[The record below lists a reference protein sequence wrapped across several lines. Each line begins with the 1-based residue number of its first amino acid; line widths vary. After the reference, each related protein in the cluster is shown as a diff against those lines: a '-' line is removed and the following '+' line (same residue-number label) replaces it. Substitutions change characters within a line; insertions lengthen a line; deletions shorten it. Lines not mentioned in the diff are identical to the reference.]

1 MYCRC
6 LSSTDIRAE
15 VADVVQRSYEFSSL
29 AGCCSNFHFPKTLCT
44 RHAFDKAL
52 RCPPLLRPILLVV
65 GKGDV
70 DVECLNIGS
79 VL

>member
-29 AGCCSNFHFPKTLCT
+29 AALLALIPLSKTLCT
-44 RHAFDKAL
+44 RTFDKL
-52 RCPPLLRPILLVV
+52 SSGTVTLW
-65 GKGDV
+65 
-70 DVECLNIGS
+70 E
-79 VL
+79 VLKAW

>member
-29 AGCCSNFHFPKTLCT
+29 AALLALISTFQKRFALATLSTKRCDVRHFCVPFSSSLVKATLT
-44 RHAFDKAL
+44 LSA
-52 RCPPLLRPILLVV
+52 
-65 GKGDV
+65 
-70 DVECLNIGS
+70 
-79 VL
+79 